1 MKALGLI
8 EFVGYVPAVVALDA
22 ALKAAEVSF
31 QQISKIDKG
40 IVSLSVVGDV
50 AAVQASMDA
59 AVAAAEPV
67 GQVLYVH
74 VIPRPDV
81 EVDMMLTPP
90 SAPTPESP
98 SGKQEE
104 TQENEEKVE
113 QTLKTEPQQQE
124 YEPQGTEQK
133 KNITQSETDEQAQ
146 PTTVTTDLEALKK
159 TLTPELLEKMTVRE
173 LRSIA
178 RDMNLPNMTRK
189 EIRFG
194 KKEDLISSIC
204 KYLEQEC

>member
-8 EFVGYVPAVVALDA
+8 ELLGYVPAVVALDT

-40 IVSLSVVGDV
+40 IVSLTITGDV
-50 AAVQASMDA
+50 AAVQAAMDA
-59 AVAAAEPV
+59 AAAAAEQV

-74 VIPRPDV
+74 VIPRPHD
-81 EVDMMLTPP
+81 EVDTMLNPPPAAPQAPDHQPP
-90 SAPTPESP
+90 SAPDTSDGADGDTVEEIP
-98 SGKQEE
+98 QED
-104 TQENEEKVE
+104 
-113 QTLKTEPQQQE
+113 
-124 YEPQGTEQK
+124 
-133 KNITQSETDEQAQ
+133 DEQDDFADEMAEV
-146 PTTVTTDLEALKK
+146 TVDLEALKEN
-159 TLTPELLEKMTVRE
+159 LTPELLEGMTVKE

-178 RDMNLPNMTRK
+178 RDLNITNMTRK

-194 KKEDLISSIC
+194 KKEDLVASIC